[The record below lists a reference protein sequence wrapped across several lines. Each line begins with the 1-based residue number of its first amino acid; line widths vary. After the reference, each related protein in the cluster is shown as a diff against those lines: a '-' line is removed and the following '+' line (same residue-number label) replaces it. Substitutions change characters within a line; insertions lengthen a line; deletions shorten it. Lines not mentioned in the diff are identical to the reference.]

1 MNQLRAMFALLA
13 LLFCIGLKAQEK
25 PSLELVE
32 TVSLPGVVG
41 SWDHFAVDLPGS
53 RLFLASEGAA
63 LVEVFDLRT
72 TKLIHTI
79 KGFKMPHA
87 IFLRQD
93 LNKLFITDGEA
104 SEIKVFDGTSYELV
118 DAIKLTIDA
127 DPILYDP
134 TTHYLYVVN
143 GGREAHTPYCLL
155 SIVDTTSNR
164 KLTDITFNVNR
175 LESMAIERSGTRL
188 FVNMAATG
196 EIGVLDRNTRKV
208 IAVWPITEAKE
219 NGAMVLDETSHRL
232 FVTTTTPPKIVVLDS
247 DSGKVIAGL
256 SIAKHPD
263 DLSYDA
269 LHKRLYVPCGEGFI
283 SVYQQINP
291 NDYKR
296 LGDIPTAP
304 GGKNGI
310 WIPELNKYYVSIP
323 QQDAQPA
330 QVRVYKSAS

>member
-1 MNQLRAMFALLA
+1 MNQLRTMFALLA
-13 LLFCIGLKAQEK
+13 FLFCIGLKAQEK

-118 DAIKLTIDA
+118 DTIKLTIDA

-143 GGREAHTPYCLL
+143 GGREAHTPYSLI
-155 SIVDTTSNR
+155 SVVDTDTSK
-164 KLTDITFNVNR
+164 KLRDIKINSNHVEAIV
-175 LESMAIERSGTRL
+175 LEKDGPRMFLNI
-188 FVNMAATG
+188 TG
-196 EIGVLDRNTRKV
+196 QN
-208 IAVWPITEAKE
+208 A
-219 NGAMVLDETSHRL
+219 
-232 FVTTTTPPKIVVLDS
+232 
-247 DSGKVIAGL
+247 
-256 SIAKHPD
+256 
-263 DLSYDA
+263 
-269 LHKRLYVPCGEGFI
+269 
-283 SVYQQINP
+283 
-291 NDYKR
+291 
-296 LGDIPTAP
+296 
-304 GGKNGI
+304 
-310 WIPELNKYYVSIP
+310 
-323 QQDAQPA
+323 
-330 QVRVYKSAS
+330 